1 MIGSPSQ
8 TRHLM
13 YVWLRVLSEMS
24 MYFYSL
30 AMVYILIFHVLVEV
44 GLAKLQN

>member
-1 MIGSPSQ
+1 MC
-8 TRHLM
+8 
-13 YVWLRVLSEMS
+13 VWLRVLSEMS
-24 MYFYSL
+24 VYFYSS